1 MTMKQIQLIE
11 LAERILTGETPPE
24 GTLSHIA
31 SLPDERAFDLFPGA
45 GLIRTHFF
53 GSGIQLCTIS
63 NAKSGRCSED
73 CAFCSQ
79 SAFAS
84 TDSPVYPL
92 LSKRELQAG
101 AQAAQRQ
108 PINRFSWVTSGK
120 RLPRQEVEALAEAL
134 ADLNGNRLG
143 YCASLGTLGADD
155 LAVLKSAGLTRYHHN
170 LETSRSFYGR
180 ICTTH
185 SYDER
190 VATIR
195 AAKSL
200 GLSVCAG
207 GIFGLGETD
216 QQVLELAIEIKALD
230 VDAVPINFL
239 TPIQGTRLSSHKALT
254 PLRCLKIISLFRYV
268 LPDKDILICG
278 GREHNLEAL
287 HPLVFQAGASGI
299 MTGNYLTTS
308 GRTLEKDLA
317 LLRALGLSPR

>member
-1 MTMKQIQLIE
+1 MEGIQLVE
-11 LAERILTGETPPE
+11 LAERILTGETLPKE
-24 GTLSHIA
+24 TLARIA
-31 SLPDERAFDLFPGA
+31 SLPDEQAFDLFAGA
-45 GLIRTHFF
+45 SLIREHFF
-53 GSGIQLCTIS
+53 GRTIHLCTIS

-79 SAFAS
+79 SAFAR
-84 TDSPVYPL
+84 TDAPVYPL
-92 LSKRELQAG
+92 LSRTGLQEG
-101 AQAAQRQ
+101 AHAAQCQ
-108 PINRFSWVTSGK
+108 PINRFAWVTSGK
-120 RLPRQEVEALAEAL
+120 RLPRQEVERLAEAL
-134 ADLNGNRLG
+134 SHLNGNRLG

-155 LAVLKSAGLTRYHHN
+155 LAILKSAGLTRYHHN
-170 LETSRSFYGR
+170 LETSRSFYGQ

-216 QQVLELAIEIKALD
+216 QQVLELALEIRDLD
-230 VDAVPINFL
+230 VSAVPINFL
-239 TPIQGTRLSSHKALT
+239 TPIPGTRLGSLKALT

-268 LPDKDILICG
+268 LPDKDLLICG
-278 GREHNLEAL
+278 GREQNLKER

-299 MTGNYLTTS
+299 MTGNYLTTT

-317 LLRALGLSPR
+317 LLQTLGLNPR

>member
-1 MTMKQIQLIE
+1 MEHIQLIE
-11 LAERILTGETPPE
+11 LAERILAGETPPKD
-24 GTLSHIA
+24 TLSRIA
-31 SLPDERAFDLFPGA
+31 SLPDERAFDLFAGA
-45 GLIRTHFF
+45 SLIREHFF
-53 GSGIQLCTIS
+53 GTGIHLCTIC

-79 SAFAS
+79 SAFAR
-84 TDSPVYPL
+84 TDAPVYPL
-92 LSKRELQAG
+92 LSKAALQEG
-101 AQAAQRQ
+101 ARSAQRQ
-108 PINRFSWVTSGK
+108 PINRFAWVTSGK

-134 ADLNGNRLG
+134 SDLNGKRVA

-155 LAVLKSAGLTRYHHN
+155 LAILKSAGLTRYHHN

-216 QQVLELAIEIKALD
+216 QQVLELAIEIRDLA
-230 VDAVPINFL
+230 VNAVPINFL
-239 TPIQGTRLSSHKALT
+239 TPIRGTRLESQKTLT

-268 LPDKDILICG
+268 LPNKDLLICG
-278 GREHNLEAL
+278 GREQNLKEL

-299 MTGNYLTTS
+299 MTGNYLTTT
-308 GRTLEKDLA
+308 GRTLQKDLE
-317 LLRALGLSPR
+317 LLQSLGLSPR